1 MRRKTKKKDR
11 IRTEG
16 SGSLSAGKRRTDK
29 LHRESRHG
37 INNGCFDN
45 DGYSIVELIIVIAI
59 IALIISTVF
68 YSVTMVFSA
77 NAKSCA
83 NAIQRAIGDCKVT
96 TMGKSKAYMEL
107 YRDTDQNVYTKMYIW
122 DKAAG
127 DYTKGEPQKVGTS
140 RVYVG
145 YKQKGGTE
153 TELLAGSKIKIGFDR
168 ATGGFTDKGVSGL
181 ALYETI
187 YVVGGSKNYE
197 ITLTEITG
205 KSEVVVK

>member
-29 LHRESRHG
+29 LHRESGYG

-127 DYTKGEPQKVGTS
+127 DYTEGEPQKVGTS

-145 YKQKGGTE
+145 YKPKDGSE
-153 TELLAGSKIKIGFDR
+153 TELLSGAAPIEIWFDR
-168 ATGGFTDKGVSGL
+168 ATGGFQADGSGN
-181 ALYETI
+181 LYEII
-187 YVVGGSKNYE
+187 YVQGGSKSYE
-197 ITLTEITG
+197 ITLTKLTG